1 MTPTGA
7 ANEVQELLDQ
17 GLVHLFDGKIQEAIV
32 CWMKVLDIDPSD
44 ARALDYLETL
54 EVIEPKGPSSITDQ
68 HIGGGESDEWPSPF
82 DSQPQIDVLPGTDG
96 EGGGLTGL
104 PLSEDEKQGLLA
116 QVAEERE
123 AQNMGAALDICEE
136 ILKRS
141 PGDFE
146 TEELAREIKE
156 ELVGFYLDALKP
168 LDQIPQLVADDANI
182 LELSL
187 DPIGG
192 FLLSQID
199 GRITV
204 EELLTIMGTFDQYRV
219 VSALHYFLN
228 NGILELSEG

>member
-1 MTPTGA
+1 MTTSSD
-7 ANEVQELLDQ
+7 EVQALLDQ
-17 GLVHLFDGKIQEAIV
+17 GLVHLFDGRVQEAV
-32 CWMKVLDIDPSD
+32 VAWMKVLDLDPND
-44 ARALDYLETL
+44 PRALDYLETL
-54 EVIEPKGPSSITDQ
+54 DVIERRSTAPVDTGME
-68 HIGGGESDEWPSPF
+68 GEPRESGDWPSPF
-82 DSQPQIDVLPGTDG
+82 DSQPSLDVIAPQ
-96 EGGGLTGL
+96 EGGGELVGG
-104 PLSEDEKQGLLA
+104 PLGDEEKAGLLA
-116 QVAEERE
+116 QVQEERE

-141 PGDFE
+141 PGDAE
-146 TEELAREIKE
+146 TEELAQAIKE

-168 LDQIPQLVADDANI
+168 LDQVPQLVADDANI